1 MDWLQPFADSSNKRP
16 QDQHSDT
23 YQWRQDEEVFSL
35 GLALDPLRSFKS
47 AQCSSTKP
55 GFGLSS
61 IPSSAIIEY
70 DDAQGA
76 NGALSDD
83 IFTKTM
89 QEASNIAARAL
100 DQSRSQKS
108 SRTNQTP
115 QDTIDRIGGC
125 KSSALYAHDVGTYKM
140 PQNSISVLLTA
151 EPPHVI
157 VDVTDMWSEQ
167 LSYAKE
173 EVVARTIE
181 SVLYGPGTEHQR
193 AAQMQDKMVTGGGC
207 ISVLTNYT
215 RSGLPFRNTM
225 LILPIGTHRG
235 VRKPHLLSIC
245 TFSFSCGKPMPSPRL
260 QLPEDE
266 PRILSAG
273 VAPYPI
279 VDVNEM
285 WLSNCDFTRDEVVGR
300 TFTILQGP
308 DTEPEVVYKMMNAL
322 QHRKNFSGT
331 MTNYTRGRKSMSN
344 TMLIVPVAVVG
355 SDKYYFISTSHFVF
369 HPATQPA
376 KQVADIGAHLTICAL
391 LQYA

>member
-1 MDWLQPFADSSNKRP
+1 MSTTAVDYQAMSMKELRKMAKDLGAAEDDIEEARDHDEAKEEMIKLIEAKMPQPEPR
-16 QDQHSDT
+16 
-23 YQWRQDEEVFSL
+23 
-35 GLALDPLRSFKS
+35 
-47 AQCSSTKP
+47 
-55 GFGLSS
+55 
-61 IPSSAIIEY
+61 
-70 DDAQGA
+70 A

-83 IFTKTM
+83 VFTKTM

-100 DQSRSQKS
+100 DQSRRQTS
-108 SRTNQTP
+108 SRKTP

-140 PQNSISVLLTA
+140 PQNSISMLLTA

-173 EVVARTIE
+173 EVVGRTIE

-391 LQYA
+391 YTRLVIRNYNTHSSGSFTRG